1 MKRALLLVLPLA
13 AGCGD
18 DGRPAGNPATLFL
31 ASDMGETHV
40 KLIDHEP
47 PPF

>member
-1 MKRALLLVLPLA
+1 MKRALLLVLA

-18 DGRPAGNPATLFL
+18 DGGGSGNPATLFL
-31 ASDMGETHV
+31 ASDQGETHV

>member
-1 MKRALLLVLPLA
+1 MKVALLLVLA

-18 DGRPAGNPATLFL
+18 DAGGNGNPATLFL
-31 ASDMGETHV
+31 ASDQGETHV